1 MTKELRIYCTKKGKK
16 PFIEWLESLKEKTVR
31 AQITNRLNRVVQ
43 SNYGDCQSVGNG
55 VYELRIHYGAGYR
68 IYFAEQGK
76 TIVLLLTG
84 GNKKTQCKDIE
95 KAKQYWNEFKE
106 RYYD

>member
-1 MTKELRIYCTKKGKK
+1 MAL
-16 PFIEWLESLKEKTVR
+16 
-31 AQITNRLNRVVQ
+31 A
-43 SNYGDCQSVGNG
+43 
-55 VYELRIHYGAGYR
+55 YR
-68 IYFAEQGK
+68 IYFAEQEK